1 MDFRAGYLLGIQ
13 PIGAAEEAGR
23 HGGLFLGCV
32 FAARSE
38 NFGFQVWRQR
48 P

>member
-1 MDFRAGYLLGIQ
+1 MDLQVGYLPGTQ
-13 PIGAAEEAGR
+13 PIGAVEEAGR
-23 HGGLFLGCV
+23 HGGLFLECL

-38 NFGFQVWRQR
+38 NFGFQIGRQR